1 MSYNVMKALTVN
13 VGPGLVD
20 CDNANS
26 NLNEKLQGRGGDI
39 SYSAGGGRAAKIMNN
54 CGCRARVERRS

>member
-1 MSYNVMKALTVN
+1 MSYKVMKALTVN

-26 NLNEKLQGRGGDI
+26 NLNERVQGEVETFPTGSVGEERVM
-39 SYSAGGGRAAKIMNN
+39 SN
-54 CGCRARVERRS
+54 CGCRVRVGRRL

>member
-1 MSYNVMKALTVN
+1 MKALTVN

-26 NLNEKLQGRGGDI
+26 NLIKDCKGE
-39 SYSAGGGRAAKIMNN
+39 
-54 CGCRARVERRS
+54 VETFPTVSVGEERPKS

>member
-1 MSYNVMKALTVN
+1 MSYKVMKALTVN

-26 NLNEKLQGRGGDI
+26 NLNERLQGRGGDI
-39 SYSAGGGRAAKIMNN
+39 SYSVGGGRAAKVMSS
-54 CGCRARVERRS
+54 CGCRVRVGRRL